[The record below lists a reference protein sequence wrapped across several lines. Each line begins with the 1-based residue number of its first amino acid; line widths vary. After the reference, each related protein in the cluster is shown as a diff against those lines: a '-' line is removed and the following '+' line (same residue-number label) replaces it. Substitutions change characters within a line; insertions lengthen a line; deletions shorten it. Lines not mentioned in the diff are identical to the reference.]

1 MKQNVYFHI
10 ITTDWHDSM
19 VYPSSNPLYWNVNH
33 VFPPVAWSIRY
44 IYYVDNWAVLLVW
57 NCNGNPLTYGT
68 FSNSGKHTPRRT
80 VDLQNVMNPHRRS
93 RWIKKI
99 VHIFFGLLHLHRKL
113 NVWVHASFQFRFFSH
128 SNYYTCHHSI
138 TLGNNRTVP
147 ACTTTDRMKQWMER
161 YEMRNNAFK
170 VSC

>member
-113 NVWVHASFQFRFFSH
+113 NVWVHASFQFRFFFFSLQLLH
-128 SNYYTCHHSI
+128 MPSQHYSRQQSYRTSMHH
-138 TLGNNRTVP
+138 NRPHETMNGEVR
-147 ACTTTDRMKQWMER
+147 DEK
-161 YEMRNNAFK
+161 
-170 VSC
+170 